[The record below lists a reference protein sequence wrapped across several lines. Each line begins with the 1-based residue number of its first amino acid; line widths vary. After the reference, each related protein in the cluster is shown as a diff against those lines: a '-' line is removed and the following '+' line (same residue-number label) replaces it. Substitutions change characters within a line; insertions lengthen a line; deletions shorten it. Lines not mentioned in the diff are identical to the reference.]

1 VNPQKTFKSLSGK
14 LCIAIDQWLQ
24 DMPSAQQSRQKILK
38 DLEGKFIEIL
48 DDPPGLAL
56 KFDMAFVT
64 HSTDFFPKRI

>member
-1 VNPQKTFKSLSGK
+1 
-14 LCIAIDQWLQ
+14 
-24 DMPSAQQSRQKILK
+24 MPSAQQSRQKILK

-64 HSTDFFPKRI
+64 HSTDIFPKRI